1 MVAGVL
7 DLAALTSAGA
17 YDTIE
22 LHTEV
27 GTLSSSATMTI
38 SATSS
43 NVNYHELK
51 ILQSLYVCSIDA
63 NSDPQIAPGLE
74 LVEGSVGTEHVTN
87 TGNTGYF
94 VRPAFWFGFGETWHY
109 VDKAKP
115 IYLESDPTSTSDW
128 KPLQQAI
135 IRRYDGSSGDFDI
148 IACYALIR
156 RSK

>member
-7 DLAALTSAGA
+7 DLAALTTAGA

-27 GTLSSSATMTI
+27 GTLASGNVTI

-51 ILQSLYVCSIDA
+51 VLQSLYVCSTDG
-63 NSDPQIAPGLE
+63 SEEPQIAPTLKLE
-74 LVEGSVGTEHVTN
+74 NGSFGTEHVTN
-87 TGNTGYF
+87 TSSIGYF
-94 VRPAFWFGFGETWHY
+94 VRPGFWFGFGETWHY
-109 VDKAKP
+109 IDKAKP
-115 IYLESDPTSTSDW
+115 IYLESNPTSTSDW
-128 KPLQQAI
+128 RPLQQATI
-135 IRRYDGSSGDFDI
+135 ERFDASNGDFDI
-148 IACYALIR
+148 IASYALIR